1 MKQRLFITLGM
12 ASLALMAFGA
22 QKPKTVK
29 KAQKTA
35 TAQLPAY
42 TEWHDLQVNAI
53 NRFPLHT
60 SFFTYAPG
68 EVPASGKADMT
79 KSKNFLSLDGIWKFK
94 WVENAD
100 QRPTD
105 FYKTDLDDSQWG
117 TIPMPGNWEMNGYG
131 QPEYVNIGFAWRGHF
146 DQQPPAV
153 PTKDNH
159 VGSYRR
165 IIDIPEDWD
174 GKQVIAHFGSVT
186 SNIYLYVNG
195 KFVGYAEDSKVAAEF
210 DITPYL
216 NKGKNLIAFQTF
228 RWCDGSWDEDQD
240 FWRLSGVARQSYLFA
255 RDAKVQLQ
263 DIRVTPDLVNDY
275 KDGVLNIK
283 TTVKGNPV
291 VIYQLHDNVTGDV
304 ILQKKVQAVKGKADC
319 TLEIPNPK
327 KWTAETPNLYT
338 LHTILGYKDKQKNA
352 VVGTSVTPV
361 KVGFRKV
368 EIKNKQFLVN
378 GQPVLIKGADR
389 HEMDPDGGYVVSEE
403 RMIQDIKIMKRLN
416 INAVRTCHYPDDP
429 RWYELCDEY
438 GIYLVAEANQESHGF
453 GYGNDA
459 AAGKPMFAKQIME
472 RNQHNVSL
480 FYNHPSIVTW
490 SLGNETKMSSNFL
503 KAYQWI
509 KSQDASRP
517 VQYEQAGTGEGTDI
531 FCPMYY
537 TVDDCEKYSKNPTS
551 TKPLIQCEY
560 NHTMGNSGGNLKDY
574 WDLIRK
580 YPIFQGGFDWDF
592 VDQALHRQILEP
604 MTIDADRLNNNQLRK
619 IEYTYGGD
627 YNNYDPSDNNFN
639 CNGIIGPDRQ
649 LNPHAYE
656 LAYQYQSIWTKMKD
670 AQKGEVEIY
679 NENFFR
685 NLSNYMLEWQL
696 LANGEVKEQ
705 GTINEL
711 DVDAQQTKTYTIPYN
726 LSGTEGKEVLLN
738 LDFKLKKAEPLM
750 HAGQVVAYAQLPV
763 SVKKSCSQAE
773 NAEGKNC
780 CDKASKGKVVKQKM
794 KLVDDEKKSDCIEVA
809 TKDITLK
816 VNRKTGL
823 ISEYAY
829 QGKSLLGEGGT
840 LKPNFWRAP
849 TDNDMGA
856 NQQKNMQAWKNPQMN
871 IKGVAVEQDKKVNTV
886 SICAVYEMPEVKGEL
901 TLTYLFEA
909 NTGKLDVT
917 EDFAATDGAKVSDM
931 FRFGMLMQLPYA
943 MEQSHYYGRGPIE
956 NYSDRKECMRLGIY
970 TDDADNQYFPYIR
983 PQESGTKS
991 DMRWWKQTD
1000 GSGFGLKVM
1009 ACRPFYASALHF
1021 DTEELDDGNEK
1032 EQRHSFNLKKSKY
1045 TNLFLDGEHMGV
1057 AGENSWGAWPLEKYR
1072 IHYGN
1077 KAFKFS
1083 LIPVK

>member
-131 QPEYVNIGFAWRGHF
+131 QPEYVNVGFAWRGHF

-338 LHTILGYKDKQKNA
+338 LHTILGYKGKQKNA

-403 RMIQDIKIMKRLN
+403 RMIQDIKIMKHLN

-490 SLGNETKMSSNFL
+490 SLGNETKMSSTFL
-503 KAYQWI
+503 RAYQWI

-517 VQYEQAGTGEGTDI
+517 MQYEQAGTGEGTDI

-537 TVDDCEKYSKNPTS
+537 SVDDCEKYSKNPTS

-656 LAYQYQSIWTKMKD
+656 VAYQYQNIWATLKD
-670 AQKGEVEIY
+670 AAKGEVNVY

-685 NLSNYMLEWQL
+685 DLSNYA
-696 LANGEVKEQ
+696 LAWSLIEDGVETQN
-705 GTINEL
+705 GTIADI
-711 DVDAQQTKTYTIPYN
+711 DVAPHQTKTFTLPYD
-726 LSGTEGKEVLLN
+726 LTQAKGKEIFLN
-738 LDFKLKKAEPLM
+738 IDFRLKKAEPLM
-750 HAGQVVAYAQLPV
+750 EAGQIVAYNQLT
-763 SVKKSCSQAE
+763 VK
-773 NAEGKNC
+773 
-780 CDKASKGKVVKQKM
+780 
-794 KLVDDEKKSDCIEVA
+794 EKKCCGHCSDKLAKAQDGKKVK
-809 TKDITLK
+809 TKFTDKKGEQDITVSTADLTVK
-816 VNRKTGL
+816 VNRTTGL
-823 ISEYAY
+823 ISEYTY
-829 QGKSLLGEGGT
+829 QGKSFLGEGGT

-856 NQQKNMQAWKNPQMN
+856 GFQKKFKAWKNPKLELSGITIEKN
-871 IKGVAVEQDKKVNTV
+871 KKANTYT
-886 SICAVYEMPEVKGEL
+886 ICANYNMPEVKGKLEL
-901 TLTYLFEA
+901 IYQIMP
-909 NTGKLDVT
+909 NTGAVKVT
-917 EDFAATDGAKVSDM
+917 ENFIATEGEKVSDL
-931 FRFGMLMQLPYA
+931 FRFGMQMQLPYE
-943 MEQSHYYGRGPIE
+943 MDKSQYYGRGPIE
-956 NYSDRKECMRLGIY
+956 NYSDREDCMKIGIY
-970 TDDADNQYFPYIR
+970 SNDADNQYFPYVR
-983 PQESGTKS
+983 PQESGTKG
-991 DMRWWKQTD
+991 DIRWWKQTD
-1000 GSGFGLKVM
+1000 AAGFGFMVKN
-1009 ACRPFYASALHF
+1009 CKPFYASALHF
-1021 DTEELDDGNEK
+1021 DTEELDDGDEK
-1032 EQRHSFNLKKSKY
+1032 DQRHSFNLKKSKY

-1057 AGENSWGAWPLEKYR
+1057 GGENSWGAWPLEKYR
-1072 IHYGN
+1072 IHYGDKTFSFTIIPLN
-1077 KAFKFS
+1077 K
-1083 LIPVK
+1083 